1 MNGRETGAAPSLN
14 QAPKG
19 HTEGESEVIIESDE
33 ENESYFHWEPVLSP
47 NKKQNGIAFLFY
59 PWGSKSEEEQGIRI
73 WGSFFFNCS
82 VSNNFKAL
90 GSTDIRVYTSSFPHP
105 HTTSKRA
112 TFYAEMLP

>member
-59 PWGSKSEEEQGIRI
+59 P
-73 WGSFFFNCS
+73 
-82 VSNNFKAL
+82 
-90 GSTDIRVYTSSFPHP
+90 
-105 HTTSKRA
+105 
-112 TFYAEMLP
+112 